1 MAHAVVLQ
9 PQYRSYSGLNRA
21 ALRLG
26 LALIT
31 WSRRR
36 PATID
41 FEEHERQLERQKAI
55 EFRDAA
61 MTQYYSAIR

>member
-1 MAHAVVLQ
+1 V
-9 PQYRSYSGLNRA
+9 NRA

-41 FEEHERQLERQKAI
+41 HEEHQRQLERQDAL
-55 EFRDAA
+55 ELRDNALR
-61 MTQYYSAIR
+61 QYYGAIR

>member
-1 MAHAVVLQ
+1 MATAIGIQ
-9 PQYRSYSGLNRA
+9 PQYRSYSGVNRA

-36 PATID
+36 PVTID
-41 FEEHERQLERQKAI
+41 HEEHQRQLERQKAM
-55 EFRDAA
+55 EFRDSALR
-61 MTQYYSAIR
+61 QYYGVIR